1 MKLTRCL
8 LRPKASQVLTAY
20 LTQCKEPPWTSYF
33 VMVRA
38 YQIFLKSPNSLPG
51 KCNFV
56 VKRCEERS
64 MGYGKF
70 QLDT

>member
-20 LTQCKEPPWTSYF
+20 LTQCNEPPWTSYF
-33 VMVRA
+33 V
-38 YQIFLKSPNSLPG
+38 KSPNSLPG
-51 KCNFV
+51 ESNFV

-64 MGYGKF
+64 MGYGKL